1 MTCIHTIS
9 VSQETGIVSRKIDPS
24 STLIRR
30 SGFSSQSSRRGSRRY
45 SHRLVVQMMNAQNEK

>member
-1 MTCIHTIS
+1 MSH
-9 VSQETGIVSRKIDPS
+9 ETGIVSRKIDPS